1 MAIWILH
8 EYYGYF
14 GRVFVILQ
22 IWEVVEG
29 ENFDPL
35 RNFIDIL
42 FSLEVLEY
50 LCHLKILRGFII
62 ILEIELF

>member
-14 GRVFVILQ
+14 GRVFVSLQ

-50 LCHLKILRGFII
+50 LCHLKISRGFIF

>member
-29 ENFDPL
+29 DNFDHFG
-35 RNFIDIL
+35 NVIDIL
-42 FSLEVLEY
+42 FGLEVLEY
-50 LCHLKILRGFII
+50 LCNSKILRGFII